1 MPRLRGCVAVWGCAG
16 SPPSGP
22 LRGVAWALHGGGLG
36 GRPLGRPFGRV
47 APPAVA
53 PCGLCAPCLF
63 GPSCGAC
70 LLPSPPFR
78 SSHSSALSR
87 TAAPPLA
94 RSRGAKSA
102 PCWPRP
108 SAPWLLDLRRFS
120 GSAQNAR
127 KMRRKAE
134 KMRKTARFDKKICR
148 KGECPMTSKE
158 ARIIVNERR
167 YIAAIIERNQ
177 QKLHN
182 QMRGNSA
189 EWSRW
194 AIANQWLALEKQRL
208 QILGKVDYREAGTL
222 NFHAHEFPTA
232 EEKPASPGP
241 QLPNF
246 EAVRSTTASAPK
258 RGRRP
263 KAASQPPA
271 SPSGAATPSLSQKG
285 IKKAR

>member
-1 MPRLRGCVAVWGCAG
+1 MAPCERSRGPARVPLCPRAAATRLRRSCGLLRCAAHASSLRPWQAAGPHPRRCLRVLACAGRPRPQASGHPPGSDNTPALPWQGACPLTRRLRPPLPRLRGCVAVWGCARVVRLRARFAGVAG

-78 SSHSSALSR
+78 SSHFSALSR

-102 PCWPRP
+102 PPWPRL

-120 GSAQNAR
+120 VSAQNAR

-134 KMRKTARFDKKICR
+134 NMRKSRPFWQKHA
-148 KGECPMTSKE
+148 EKE
-158 ARIIVNERR
+158 N
-167 YIAAIIERNQ
+167 
-177 QKLHN
+177 
-182 QMRGNSA
+182 
-189 EWSRW
+189 
-194 AIANQWLALEKQRL
+194 AL
-208 QILGKVDYREAGTL
+208 
-222 NFHAHEFPTA
+222 
-232 EEKPASPGP
+232 
-241 QLPNF
+241 
-246 EAVRSTTASAPK
+246 
-258 RGRRP
+258 
-263 KAASQPPA
+263 
-271 SPSGAATPSLSQKG
+271 
-285 IKKAR
+285 